1 MKTVLRLKFWA
12 LLLACFLSGGCCS
25 SLFTSLTT
33 KKRDLV
39 AAVTV
44 DLDDARWT
52 RALDARAAAAGL
64 ASVLCALDR
73 VLADLST
80 STSAAT
86 SSAALNLGELHGI
99 ALAERRR
106 ARAEAWQAVH
116 R

>member
-12 LLLACFLSGGCCS
+12 LLLVCFLSGGCCS

-80 STSAAT
+80 STSTAT
-86 SSAALNLGELHGI
+86 LAALNLGELHSI
-99 ALAERRR
+99 AIAERRR